1 MATIAGYEIG
11 KLLGK
16 GAFGETFRAT
26 KGGKIFALKLIKEEA
41 IQAGYDADR
50 FKREVKSLQKV
61 QSRNVVR
68 LIDAGQDMLG
78 EEIRFYIVLEF
89 LEGKDLAKRFQDA
102 SRDIPESTLKQ
113 NLLQVLEAL
122 KAIHALNIVHRDL
135 KPQNVFITDSGEVKV
150 LDFGLVKMLD
160 YTTLTTL
167 PGQPIGTPMYIAPE
181 ILRGELI
188 DYRADFYSFGV
199 MLYYLVTKGAYP
211 FDAQEPLEL
220 YGKVA
225 NEPPI
230 APTRRNGKV
239 SSELENLILTLL
251 MKQPY
256 QRNLNHDEL
265 KRALLGTTFYMAP
278 APGPPR
284 RTKRLPHPKRCFFRL
299 LHNEGVENIRMFLNA
314 GGQMDGFE
322 FPANFLP
329 RYQNSFNEYRQMGLS
344 FMFDPVTYRLP
355 YSSFAQTEGVVK
367 LPYVPDPNNV
377 LDANSLRSLQAL
389 QKYARGTIDWQLKWE
404 CSILVAPFHY
414 ARDLSSP
421 WIDVDIKLMEEAAA
435 YGHEKARP
443 KPVYGGLSLN
453 IEAYAVENNRLTLL
467 NRYSRARMDGFLFFV
482 DNIDERTTNPLQLK
496 SYAAL
501 LAGFQDLGQPVFA
514 CRVGTL
520 GIGLLCLGVD
530 GMTTGIAS
538 LASFS
543 EADLL
548 ANRSVGPYDM
558 SKRFY
563 IPQLLLT
570 LPVELA
576 SEILSD
582 DANSHLRPSNPFI
595 SGWGRTDLERASKPH
610 YLWARTSEVAEI
622 NDMKSRSERVS
633 WFLDRV
639 EKAVKECERIR
650 RAMKVDL
657 RPGMYQHLKTWQNI
671 FRSVS
676 SSGIK

>member
-26 KGGKIFALKLIKEEA
+26 KGGKVFALKLIKEEA
-41 IQAGYDADR
+41 IQAGYDVDR
-50 FKREVKSLQKV
+50 FKREVRSLQKV
-61 QSRNVVR
+61 QSPNIVR
-68 LIDAGQDMLG
+68 LIEAGRDKLG
-78 EEIRFYIVLEF
+78 DEIRFYIVLEF
-89 LEGKDLAKRFQDA
+89 LEGKDFAKRFQDA
-102 SRDIPESTLKQ
+102 SRDIPEATLKQ
-113 NLLQVLEAL
+113 NLIQVVEAL
-122 KAIHALNIVHRDL
+122 KAIHSRNIVHRDL
-135 KPQNVFITDSGEVKV
+135 KPQNVFVTDEGQIKV

-181 ILRGELI
+181 ILRGEEI

-199 MLYYLVTKGAYP
+199 MVYYLVTKGAFP
-211 FDAQEPLEL
+211 FDAQDPLEL

-230 APTRRNGKV
+230 APTRRNGSV

-256 QRNLNHDEL
+256 QRKLNHDEL
-265 KRALLGTTFYMAP
+265 KQALLGTPFSIAP
-278 APGPPR
+278 APGPLR

-299 LHNEGVENIRMFLNA
+299 LQNEGVQNVRTFLNA

-329 RYQNSFNEYRQMGLS
+329 RYQKSFNEYQQMGLS
-344 FMFDPVTYRLP
+344 CMFDPVTYRLP

-367 LPYVPDPNNV
+367 LPYVPDPDNV
-377 LDANSLRSLQAL
+377 LDARSLRSLQAL
-389 QKYARGTIDWQLKWE
+389 RKYARDTIDWQLKWG
-404 CSILVAPFHY
+404 CSILVAPFHF
-414 ARDLSSP
+414 ARELSSP
-421 WIDVDIKLMEEAAA
+421 WIDIDIKLMEEAAA
-435 YGHEKARP
+435 YGKEKAGRT
-443 KPVYGGLSLN
+443 PVYGGLALN
-453 IEAYAVENNRLTLL
+453 IEAYTVENNRLTLL

-501 LAGFQDLGQPVFA
+501 LACFQELGQPVFA

-520 GIGLLCLGVD
+520 GIALLCLGID

-538 LASFS
+538 LSSFS
-543 EADLL
+543 ESVLL
-548 ANRSVGPYDM
+548 ANRSPGPYDM
-558 SKRFY
+558 PKRFY

-570 LPVELA
+570 LPLPLA

-582 DANSHLRPSNPFI
+582 DANSNLRPSNSFI

-610 YLWARTSEVAEI
+610 YLWVRTREVAKI
-622 NDMKSRSERVS
+622 NDIKSGTERVS

-639 EKAVKECERIR
+639 EKAIKECERIR

-657 RPGMYQHLKTWQNI
+657 RPEMYQHLKTWQNI
-671 FRSVS
+671 FRSIS
-676 SSGIK
+676 ATETK